1 MSNTMVLQISDKEK
15 AKETAK
21 KRKKKKKQRH
31 DIERLY
37 KHDIKFVAYPQLNYL
52 SQYVRFPITKPAGTA
67 NMEIMTS
74 TNIIDP
80 SIHKILHPIKPPVL
94 SDPEE

>member
-1 MSNTMVLQISDKEK
+1 MTRKKHKKQPKKE
-15 AKETAK
+15 
-21 KRKKKKKQRH
+21 RKKKKKQRH
-31 DIERLY
+31 GIERLY
-37 KHDIKFVAYPQLNYL
+37 KHDIKYVAYPQLNYL